1 MPQAV
6 PAHTTRRALLSA
18 APALPL
24 LFASAPALPAAVNPI
39 AAAGAWIKEYR
50 ANGGGFAILDGDV
63 YFGSHFPPDP
73 AIKPLQGQ
81 LEGSLYHYVKAF
93 VREAHKRG
101 VV

>member
-1 MPQAV
+1 MASQ
-6 PAHTTRRALLSA
+6 AHTTRRALLSA

-63 YFGSHFPPDP
+63 YFGSRFPPAP

-81 LEGSLYHYVKAF
+81 IEGRLGYYVEAL
-93 VREAHKRG
+93 VREAHMRG
-101 VV
+101 AF